1 MKHLIC
7 SLFALVAVVAV
18 LAAQPVIANTSSLAA
33 CGGDCTNKVTFACGG
48 CTNGVTLACGG
59 DCTNKVTLACGGCT
73 NGVTLACGGNT
84 NSVTLALAN

>member
-1 MKHLIC
+1 MKRIVF

-18 LAAQPVIANTSSLAA
+18 LAAQPVIANASTTTA

-73 NGVTLACGGNT
+73 NGVTFACCSNT
-84 NSVTLALAN
+84 NSVTLALAY